1 MYILEYVSFSMYMCN
16 EALPA
21 ERLLGGGADSD
32 EDEQGEEAGSKVT
45 TVEMEFNIRK
55 YIER

>member
-1 MYILEYVSFSMYMCN
+1 MLLRAILL
-16 EALPA
+16 ALPA
-21 ERLLGGGADSD
+21 DRLLGAWPGGGESGD
-32 EDEQGEEAGSKVT
+32 EDGDNEEGGDEGSKVT